1 MSSNQM
7 STDQYQVLNRKPL
20 VLSVPPQLID
30 PKRVDLDY
38 YEPQY
43 VNAAE
48 EILCCGLPHKCL
60 DELRH
65 SRRPITDGIRE
76 RDIREDGIPLI
87 RTQDFDGVSV
97 NLENCMRVSWKQHKQ
112 NSKSKPERGDLLI
125 AIGGYLGNAALVSEE
140 ISQANID
147 RHIALVPISNRLVDV
162 AYVWAF
168 ITSQLGT
175 AILNREATGT
185 VQRGVKLP
193 NIRSLIVP
201 LPPRP
206 VQEYIGAKV
215 RLAERCRTQA
225 KELQKHIEE
234 LLESMLHLDDF
245 ALVDEKIAWAQ
256 PQDVVTRWLNSG
268 FYLPRYSKLQQHL
281 KSAGLQIVSLSELAT
296 CVRTKQRPRHGSI
309 RYIQIGDIDIT
320 SGMITAWSWYEAED
334 APNNA
339 QRLISD
345 WDVLVSTRRPTRRAV
360 TVVPEELAGS
370 YASVF
375 LARLRAKP
383 GNSPY
388 YIQQYLRSIVGV
400 LFLEQRCTET
410 TYPVISED
418 DLETVPIP
426 IVESEVQKEIEASTR
441 SYEKLLSMSANLVR
455 EAEADVKAL
464 IEGRLDVEGIVAGRI
479 QPPAW
484 EDLEV

>member
-1 MSSNQM
+1 MDNGHRIVSRSPAIVWVYPRVIAYRIDAHPFQP
-7 STDQYQVLNRKPL
+7 YL
-20 VLSVPPQLID
+20 V
-30 PKRVDLDY
+30 
-38 YEPQY
+38 
-43 VNAAE
+43 
-48 EILCCGLPHKCL
+48 EI
-60 DELRH
+60 DELLAQRPDCVTLGQKL
-65 SRRPITDGIRE
+65 RRRRGMSGGATPRGANYLSEGIRF
-76 RDIREDGIPLI
+76 I
-87 RTQDFDGVSV
+87 RTEDVTPNWIDLSQVAHISIEDHKKLERSALEEDDVLLTITGALFGQSATVYSGCLPANISQHSVRMHFADDVDPRYVSTY
-97 NLENCMRVSWKQHKQ
+97 L
-112 NSKSKPERGDLLI
+112 NSKYGQAQIQKHKVGATRS
-125 AIGGYLGNAALVSEE
+125 AIDY
-140 ISQANID
+140 
-147 RHIALVPISNRLVDV
+147 
-162 AYVWAF
+162 
-168 ITSQLGT
+168 T
-175 AILNREATGT
+175 
-185 VQRGVKLP
+185 GVKGLK
-193 NIRSLIVP
+193 LP

-206 VQEYIGAKV
+206 VQEYIGTKV

-245 ALVDEKIAWAQ
+245 VLVDEQIAWAQ

-268 FYLPRYSKLQQHL
+268 FYLPRYLKLQQHL
-281 KSAGLQIVSLSELAT
+281 ESAGLQIVSLSELAT

-320 SGMITAWSWYEAED
+320 SGMITTWSWYEAED

-410 TYPVISED
+410 TYPVISEG

-464 IEGRLDVEGIVAGRI
+464 IEGRLDVEGIVAGRV
-479 QPPAW
+479 QLPTW
-484 EDLEV
+484 EDPEV